1 MSSSKFTS
9 PFMAK
14 SPLHQQEFVR
24 DTIRLNPKKLIEG
37 KNINDGL
44 LDDVYAD
51 KIAKKA
57 KWWGKG
63 KLKKGIGYYDVA
75 DMSQVM
81 YDEEG
86 PYVVNLKQN
95 ESFKPGNVHEYEE
108 SPLKQKVITKEP
120 KDDIGT
126 ALSVSPGYEPLEM
139 ITGREKAKKIKGK
152 LGRKQR
158 KLAKTDRQMQDIGN
172 RIMFEKTPDTISQKA
187 DRKMKKYFKTK
198 NQINEIKN
206 NK

>member
-1 MSSSKFTS
+1 MKNKQNIG
-9 PFMAK
+9 A
-14 SPLHQQEFVR
+14 SPLWQNKQINKDSVAAVNAWNKMKSGYMNRTHKFKGRPNERPLSAEENLAEWNMEKNEF
-24 DTIRLNPKKLIEG
+24 
-37 KNINDGL
+37 
-44 LDDVYAD
+44 
-51 KIAKKA
+51 
-57 KWWGKG
+57 
-63 KLKKGIGYYDVA
+63 YYDTNRNKLRLIPT
-75 DMSQVM
+75 D
-81 YDEEG
+81 DGEIPIKGFKEG
-86 PYVVNLKQN
+86 LNKWQLA
-95 ESFKPGNVHEYEE
+95 
-108 SPLKQKVITKEP
+108 PLNQKVITKEP
-120 KDDIGT
+120 KVDIGT
-126 ALSVSPGYEPLEM
+126 AYSVSPGYEPLEM